1 MRRRPLKSR
10 VRSAG
15 RAAKSRAAPPRATPK
30 PRQYLM
36 ESALEAE
43 RLEAKTDSERV
54 RHRLELVGLR
64 PGMRALDAGAG
75 TGAVARVMAEM
86 VGPQGEVIALDFSL
100 DRTRHGSRLAK
111 GSGVD
116 NLSFVVDDLYSPGL
130 REKSFDFVWCEFIF
144 EYLADPDAVLA
155 QLAALVRPGGKLVV
169 GDLDGNGTFHYPIS
183 PELESSVGK
192 LQDALEGS
200 FDPYAGRKL
209 YHRFHKLGLVPNSV
223 HLLPYHLYAGSIP
236 AGDLM
241 NWKAKL
247 GALRARAPSAVGGT
261 QAFDRLAKGFLD
273 LLQSPEVLTYSVLF
287 LVEWTRP

>member
-1 MRRRPLKSR
+1 MEG
-10 VRSAG
+10 AFE
-15 RAAKSRAAPPRATPK
+15 AA
-30 PRQYLM
+30 
-36 ESALEAE
+36 
-43 RLEAKTDSERV
+43 RLEAKTDPESV
-54 RHRLELVGLR
+54 RQRLELVGLR

-86 VGPQGEVIALDFSL
+86 VGPRGDVTALDFSL
-100 DRTRHGSRLAK
+100 ERTRHGSRIAR
-111 GSGVD
+111 GSGIE
-116 NLSFVVDDLYSPGL
+116 NLRFIVDDLYSPGL
-130 REKSFDFVWCEFIF
+130 RQKSFDFVWCEFIF

-155 QLAALVRPGGKLVV
+155 ELAALVRPGGKLVV

-183 PELESSVGK
+183 PELEGAFGK
-192 LQDALEGS
+192 VEKALGGS

-236 AGDLM
+236 DEDLL
-241 NWKAKL
+241 NWKTKVV
-247 GALRARAPSAVGGT
+247 ALRARAASAIGGT
-261 QAFDRLAKGFLD
+261 RAYDKFAGAFLE